1 MKAMVCTAY
10 GAPDVLK
17 LQEVEKPIP
26 KDREIRIKIYA
37 TTVNSGD
44 CRVRG
49 FRSPLLYRI
58 PMRLVLGLRK
68 PRQPILGVELAGEV
82 EAIGKDV
89 TRFKVGDQ
97 VLAFRGMRF
106 GTYAQYICMREDALL
121 LLKPDHVTYDDA
133 AAVSFGGTTA
143 LHFLRKGNIRQGH
156 KVLIYGASG
165 AVGTLAVQLA
175 KQHYGAEVTGVCST
189 ANVGLVRSLG
199 ADRVIDYT
207 KEDFTTSGARYDIIL
222 DAVGKLP
229 KSRCKHLLTQ
239 GESYVTVEG
248 QGVAKV
254 LMEDLRLLVELLG
267 KGKIRP
273 VIDRR
278 YVLEQMAEAHRYVD
292 EGRKR
297 GSVVITVGHDH

>member
-10 GAPDVLK
+10 GPPEVLQ
-17 LQEVEKPIP
+17 LQEVAKPTP
-26 KDREIRIKIYA
+26 KDHEVRIKIYA

-49 FRSPLLYRI
+49 FRSPLLYKI

-82 EAIGKDV
+82 EAIGQDV
-89 TRFKVGDQ
+89 TRFKIGDQ

-106 GTYAQYICMREDALL
+106 GTYAQYICMHEDGMIVM
-121 LLKPDHVTYDDA
+121 KPEHVTYDDA
-133 AAVSFGGTTA
+133 AAIFFGGTTA
-143 LHFLRKGNIRQGH
+143 LHFFKKANIRQGH

-165 AVGTLAVQLA
+165 AVGNLAVQLA
-175 KQHYGAEVTGVCST
+175 KHAGTVVTGVCST
-189 ANVGLVRSLG
+189 VNVELVKSLG
-199 ADRVIDYT
+199 ADQVVDYT
-207 KEDFTTSGARYDIIL
+207 QEDISKSGDRYDIIL

-229 KSRCKHLLTQ
+229 KSRCKHLLAA
-239 GESYVTVEG
+239 GGSYVTVQG
-248 QGVAKV
+248 QGIAKV
-254 LMEDLRLLVELLG
+254 LMEDLRRLTDLLG
-267 KGKIRP
+267 EGKIKP

-278 YVLEQMAEAHRYVD
+278 YALEQIAEAHRYAD
-292 EGRKR
+292 TGRKR

>member
-10 GAPDVLK
+10 GAPDVLQ

-26 KDREIRIKIYA
+26 KGREIRIKIYA

-82 EAIGKDV
+82 EAIGRDV
-89 TRFKVGDQ
+89 TQFKVGDQ

-175 KQHYGAEVTGVCST
+175 KQHYGAEVTGVCS
-189 ANVGLVRSLG
+189 AVNMGMVRSLG
-199 ADRVIDYT
+199 ADRVLDYT
-207 KEDFTTSGARYDIIL
+207 KEDITTTGDQYDIIL

-229 KSRCKHLLTQ
+229 KSKCKHLLTP
-239 GESYVTVEG
+239 GGSYVTVEG

-254 LMEDLRLLVELLG
+254 LMEDLRLLAELLG
-267 KGKIRP
+267 TGKIKP

-278 YVLEQMAEAHRYVD
+278 YALEQMAEAHRYVD

-297 GSVVITVGHDH
+297 GSVVITVDHDH